1 MIKKSKLTE
10 SPEDLEA
17 LSPEWK
23 RELKRR
29 VDDSLN
35 PVRYAVFSDITGKG
49 RWRLWL
55 DVSSDCYG
63 MSIEQAT
70 LFKCEHVAQ
79 AVAKA
84 YSEKRRNDL
93 LIAKLTP
100 RNGKRQVLKYEK
112 PNRRTME
119 AIPRI
124 EAVQAISPTRLLVR
138 FQNGEQRTYDCGAL
152 LSRPQFHLLTDPA
165 FFRAVKVDTGGY
177 GISWNDDID
186 LSEYELWT
194 NGERVN

>member
-1 MIKKSKLTE
+1 MSKKIKLTE
-10 SPEDLEA
+10 PPEALEE

-55 DVSSDCYG
+55 DVSSECYG

-70 LFKCEHVAQ
+70 LFKRERIAQ

-84 YSEKRRNDL
+84 YSERRRNDL
-93 LIAKLTP
+93 LIAKLTTK
-100 RNGKRQVLKYEK
+100 NEKRQVLEYGK
-112 PNRRTME
+112 PNRR
-119 AIPRI
+119 AR
-124 EAVQAISPTRLLVR
+124 
-138 FQNGEQRTYDCGAL
+138 
-152 LSRPQFHLLTDPA
+152 
-165 FFRAVKVDTGGY
+165 
-177 GISWNDDID
+177 
-186 LSEYELWT
+186 
-194 NGERVN
+194 